1 MWSVLPPI
9 FVFWNLSEHVAAML
23 PMFWSSRILILVH
36 QVWVP
41 IPHLV
46 CGAANP
52 AAIFLVS

>member
-1 MWSVLPPI
+1 VWSLLPPI

-23 PMFWSSRILILVH
+23 PMFWASRILILVH

-46 CGAANP
+46 WAGG
-52 AAIFLVS
+52 